1 MTLILSHISFVSPA
15 AVDVRP
21 RAAASMYEPGQTGTR
36 TPTPDAL
43 AMRHAP

>member
-15 AVDVRP
+15 AVDARP
-21 RAAASMYEPGQTGTR
+21 RAAGSMYKAGQAQTK